1 MRFSWNLFPWELEAF
16 SSPEF
21 ESTNS
26 NKMAKDNPLLRNRHQ
41 EYFDDKIWVIEENQ
55 ITCILKTIRY
65 LQSKGWNDSDSRKV
79 AALNQRIPIVCVMQ
93 LQEESFRIGGF
104 IDINW
109 IHEDRNFKVMTRQH
123 DMKYL
128 KRILSIREQSN
139 IVSRT
144 EAEIYHAAKYLSE
157 DPKAIDEIDHCNSV
171 SIINHQDRSGGL

>member
-1 MRFSWNLFPWELEAF
+1 MF

-21 ESTNS
+21 ESTKS
-26 NKMAKDNPLLRNRHQ
+26 NKMAKDNPPLISRHQ
-41 EYFDDKIWVIEENQ
+41 EYFDDKIWAIEEDQ

-104 IDINW
+104 IYINW

-123 DMKYL
+123 DTKYL
-128 KRILSIREQSN
+128 KRILSIRDKTN
-139 IVSRT
+139 ISSRT
-144 EAEIYHAAKYLSE
+144 DEEIHLTAKYLSG
-157 DPKAIDEIDHCNSV
+157 DPKAIDEIDHCKSV
-171 SIINHQDRSGGL
+171 SIIIIKTD